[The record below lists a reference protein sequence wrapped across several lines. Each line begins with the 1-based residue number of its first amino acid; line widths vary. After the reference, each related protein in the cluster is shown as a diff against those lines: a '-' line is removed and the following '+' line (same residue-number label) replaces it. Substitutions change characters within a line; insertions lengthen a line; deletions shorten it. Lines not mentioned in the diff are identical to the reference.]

1 MKIKQSY
8 LATIAVTVLVMSVT
22 CYPVVGTSSVI
33 LDLPS
38 RPVALFYRAG
48 YLFLSLLLLLLYI
61 PRAATR
67 KIAPALL
74 LLISFWLVYL
84 GRILY
89 NFYVEED
96 YRGYAHNGPVFYM
109 QYGLGGCFFP
119 ALAIA
124 LTSGT
129 VKWRRALYW
138 TRWGFMLSCL
148 SCLAY
153 IVFEQGFSII
163 ILYSRARL
171 GEDSV
176 VSPIILSQT
185 GGGLLLLSLGEVL
198 LLKRKSTLVFFQ
210 IVLGFCILIMGAS
223 RGPMLICA
231 FCLLLIFWEHFKWA
245 YNRVTFW
252 FRSVVFAGV
261 MAGIT
266 AFFILPNV
274 KEITFLNRVSDTVN
288 KGNGLD
294 ERSAQWSAAW
304 EQFLSSP
311 AWGDKL
317 VERALGSYPHN
328 VVLEVL
334 MSTGM
339 LGGVFF
345 FGLLIMAGWKYLQRR
360 SVDQEFTPVYYLFIG
375 YFGFAM
381 FSSALITLV
390 QFWVLLALVVSV
402 IPIRNFGEVIKN

>member
-1 MKIKQSY
+1 
-8 LATIAVTVLVMSVT
+8 
-22 CYPVVGTSSVI
+22 
-33 LDLPS
+33 
-38 RPVALFYRAG
+38 
-48 YLFLSLLLLLLYI
+48 
-61 PRAATR
+61 
-67 KIAPALL
+67 
-74 LLISFWLVYL
+74 
-84 GRILY
+84 
-89 NFYVEED
+89 
-96 YRGYAHNGPVFYM
+96 
-109 QYGLGGCFFP
+109 
-119 ALAIA
+119 
-124 LTSGT
+124 
-129 VKWRRALYW
+129 
-138 TRWGFMLSCL
+138 
-148 SCLAY
+148 
-153 IVFEQGFSII
+153 
-163 ILYSRARL
+163 
-171 GEDSV
+171 
-176 VSPIILSQT
+176 
-185 GGGLLLLSLGEVL
+185 
-198 LLKRKSTLVFFQ
+198 
-210 IVLGFCILIMGAS
+210 
-223 RGPMLICA
+223 MLICA
-231 FCLLLIFWEHFKWA
+231 FCLLLLFWEHFKWA